1 MASFVFMPIAA
12 IETLGTSEAKIGR
25 TDSVDIVAND
35 EGDSLSAGLFVPDE
49 IEVKKKTTITWTNT
63 DPLLR
68 HTVTEG
74 SELLTSEGHIPLFDS
89 GPIAADGGTYS
100 HTFSK
105 KGEFYYYCNIHPF
118 ITGEIV
124 VK

>member
-1 MASFVFMPIAA
+1 MPGSIGAGRRVFLLLVALVAMASFVFIPIAA
-12 IETLGTSEAKIGR
+12 IDALGASEAKIGR
-25 TDSVDIVAND
+25 TASVDIVAND

-74 SELLTSEGHIPLFDS
+74 
-89 GPIAADGGTYS
+89 
-100 HTFSK
+100 
-105 KGEFYYYCNIHPF
+105 
-118 ITGEIV
+118 
-124 VK
+124 